1 MNTSIILFLS
11 RKAHQ
16 HQTPNST
23 SFSLY
28 LTNKPL
34 SLPPIIFQRFS
45 LLKKYM
51 TKNIKKKK
59 KTLRTKTS
67 KPTPHEQLKKKKKRL
82 FGYKNGQSG
91 GISVSNL
98 VFLISICF
106 KL

>member
-59 KTLRTKTS
+59 LLRSKTS

-82 FGYKNGQSG
+82 FLV
-91 GISVSNL
+91 IRMVSQAA
-98 VFLISICF
+98 FQFQIWF
-106 KL
+106 F